1 MRVCMHVAAH
11 GLSGTY
17 ISLNTTSR
25 DTGPY
30 LGGWGGGGGGGLK
43 RKIFF
48 SIDNATQQLQLMN
61 LFLASNSLCKMDRGS
76 FSFAPHHPPPRSGL
90 RPRDMCPPPQKN
102 FL

>member
-30 LGGWGGGGGGGLK
+30 LGGGGGGGGLK
-43 RKIFF
+43 RKNFF
-48 SIDNATQQLQLMN
+48 SINNATQQLQLMN

-90 RPRDMCPPPQKN
+90 RPRDMCPPPKKI
-102 FL
+102 FCE

>member
-1 MRVCMHVAAH
+1 MLLAAH

-17 ISLNTTSR
+17 IYLNTTSR

-48 SIDNATQQLQLMN
+48 SIDNATQQLQY
-61 LFLASNSLCKMDRGS
+61 S
-76 FSFAPHHPPPRSGL
+76 
-90 RPRDMCPPPQKN
+90 
-102 FL
+102 

>member
-30 LGGWGGGGGGGLK
+30 LGGGGGGGGGV
-43 RKIFF
+43 
-48 SIDNATQQLQLMN
+48 A
-61 LFLASNSLCKMDRGS
+61 A
-76 FSFAPHHPPPRSGL
+76 
-90 RPRDMCPPPQKN
+90 
-102 FL
+102 

>member
-30 LGGWGGGGGGGLK
+30 LGGGGGGGLK

-61 LFLASNSLCKMDRGS
+61 LFLASNSLCKMDQGS

-90 RPRDMCPPPQKN
+90 RPRDMCPPPPKKI
-102 FL
+102 FCE